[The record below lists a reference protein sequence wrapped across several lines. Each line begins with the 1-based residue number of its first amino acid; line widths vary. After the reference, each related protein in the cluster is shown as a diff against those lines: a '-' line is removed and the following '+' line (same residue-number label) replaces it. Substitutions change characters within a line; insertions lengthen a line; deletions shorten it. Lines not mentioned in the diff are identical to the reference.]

1 MRRIQ
6 AFIQTLSVGIA
17 TLGILAAAGCGA
29 DGDSRPAAVSAV
41 QAPSTLKDA
50 FKGASDEVRGQADA
64 AGSALGGG
72 DTPGAFFSL
81 VNLSGRPDLTPEQRE
96 AAAAAMVAAKAK
108 LAAAAAQGD
117 ARSRE
122 ALEMYSSGK

>member
-1 MRRIQ
+1 MKDPMESIRRLAI
-6 AFIQTLSVGIA
+6 GIA
-17 TLGILAAAGCGA
+17 TLGILSAAGCGG
-29 DGDSRPAAVSAV
+29 DGDARPAAVTAE

-72 DTPGAFFSL
+72 DAPGAFFSL
-81 VNLSGRPDLTPEQRE
+81 VNLSGRPDLTPQQRE

-122 ALEMYSSGK
+122 ALETYSSGK

>member
-1 MRRIQ
+1 MKNAIESLRRLTV
-6 AFIQTLSVGIA
+6 AVA
-17 TLGILAAAGCGA
+17 TLGLLAAAGCGA
-29 DGDSRPAAVSAV
+29 DGDSRPAAVTAE

-50 FKGASDEVRGQADA
+50 FKGASDEARGQAEA

-81 VNLSGRPDLTPEQRE
+81 VNLSGRPDLTPQQRE
-96 AAAAAMVAAKAK
+96 AAAAAMMAAKAK